1 MEAVDL
7 RECTLKKVRIEGNVI
22 GKFGIFEIEQIFKN
36 EKRNLLEVGY
46 TFPIAE
52 TATVIGFEVNV
63 EGRILKGK
71 CKEKQTAQKEYIR
84 NMIKGNSAY
93 MMEQENSNVFRI
105 SIGKIARDEEVKLKI
120 CYIDKFEIID
130 NTIEIL
136 IPTLVTP
143 KYKSKI
149 TNKLIYTSVDYT
161 VDFNINIDRTLNISN
176 IHCKNHKIDIVEEK
190 NLEKIQVLNYD
201 MSKDFALSIKL
212 KEEMTSNAVKSK
224 TRDGKEIVH
233 LSFLPEILDTY
244 EDGEKE
250 YIFVIDISGSMMG
263 TKLIQTKKAV
273 IKCLKQLDI
282 GDKFNIIAFESEYKV
297 MNITSI
303 DFNER
308 NMKKAEEYINN
319 LEACGGTEMFNPI
332 KFALYEP
339 NRDKII
345 LLFTDGQVGN
355 EDEIIHYVENH
366 IRHSRI
372 FTFGIDTNVNSSF
385 IKQLSK
391 VGNGKAELIQP
402 QERID
407 NKIIRTFARIQTP
420 LLENIQIV
428 YGKNRILDEI
438 REDNSLFNYE
448 FYHVFTKIEKL
459 EDDIILKGKI
469 LDKEYK
475 WKISKETI
483 HDTNIDL
490 ELIFAKL
497 EIERLETYI
506 RNTYDDKRIKKYKD
520 MIVELSEKYNINSK
534 YTSFITVYERKNKL
548 LEVPQYEETP
558 LSNQYQNNR
567 LKDAIIGV
575 FSKDADVEYEEKC
588 DEEYEE
594 DTQLLSPFT
603 TFGNNSNSSY
613 DLDIPCFLRKNNM
626 NKENNPLKQT
636 KNQERKVIE
645 EKVDEY
651 YPKFIMQ
658 NQKSI
663 LTYLLFA
670 LYCLRNHK
678 ENFNYYQFLDYLKD
692 NQQYI
697 FLNEEYMQLLYLC
710 YCELETNK
718 IDEKKITFQLLNEK
732 YKKIIY
738 TNLKPEIK
746 LKEVDKLFI
755 KNKVNKNNV
764 ENNIDDILYYL
775 LENNN

>member
-120 CYIDKFEIID
+120 CYIDKFEIVD

-190 NLEKIQVLNYD
+190 NLKKIQVLNYD

-391 VGNGKAELIQP
+391 VGN
-402 QERID
+402 
-407 NKIIRTFARIQTP
+407 
-420 LLENIQIV
+420 
-428 YGKNRILDEI
+428 
-438 REDNSLFNYE
+438 
-448 FYHVFTKIEKL
+448 
-459 EDDIILKGKI
+459 
-469 LDKEYK
+469 
-475 WKISKETI
+475 
-483 HDTNIDL
+483 
-490 ELIFAKL
+490 
-497 EIERLETYI
+497 
-506 RNTYDDKRIKKYKD
+506 
-520 MIVELSEKYNINSK
+520 
-534 YTSFITVYERKNKL
+534 
-548 LEVPQYEETP
+548 
-558 LSNQYQNNR
+558 
-567 LKDAIIGV
+567 
-575 FSKDADVEYEEKC
+575 
-588 DEEYEE
+588 
-594 DTQLLSPFT
+594 
-603 TFGNNSNSSY
+603 
-613 DLDIPCFLRKNNM
+613 
-626 NKENNPLKQT
+626 
-636 KNQERKVIE
+636 
-645 EKVDEY
+645 
-651 YPKFIMQ
+651 
-658 NQKSI
+658 
-663 LTYLLFA
+663 
-670 LYCLRNHK
+670 
-678 ENFNYYQFLDYLKD
+678 
-692 NQQYI
+692 
-697 FLNEEYMQLLYLC
+697 
-710 YCELETNK
+710 
-718 IDEKKITFQLLNEK
+718 
-732 YKKIIY
+732 
-738 TNLKPEIK
+738 
-746 LKEVDKLFI
+746 
-755 KNKVNKNNV
+755 
-764 ENNIDDILYYL
+764 
-775 LENNN
+775 